1 MKDVL
6 ELLDEIEDIL
16 ETSAPVMFSNQVRIV
31 PEEILDIIKDIR
43 LQLPDEIQQ
52 ARWIKEE
59 RQRILEKTDEECQE
73 KLEDAKKQ
81 AEVLIENSDIVVQS
95 KRRAAELMAV
105 TEENCRQLKLRTY
118 EYVDSILYNMQ
129 QKVEELNSVHF
140 TDMFNKI
147 GSTFEE
153 VGATLNSNRAEIKDL
168 SYKTQ
173 MGREDEI

>member
-6 ELLDEIEDIL
+6 ELLEEIEEIV
-16 ETSAPVMFSNQVRIV
+16 ETSAPVMLTSKVWIQ

-52 ARWIKEE
+52 ARWIKDE
-59 RQRILEKTDEECQE
+59 RQRILERTDIECKE
-73 KLEDAKKQ
+73 KLEDAQKQ

-105 TEENCRQLKLRTY
+105 TEENCRQLKLKTY

-129 QKVEELNSVHF
+129 QKVEELNIVHF

-147 GSTFEE
+147 ETTFQDVGST
-153 VGATLNSNRAEIKDL
+153 LNANRAEIKDL
-168 SYKTQ
+168 AYKTQ